1 MAGCPIYNTDPEVPA
16 GCSHNVCFGMSRKSQ
31 LGMDV
36 RVCVKS
42 YGVRRLRVEN
52 EWSPYQATKA
62 LLTHQ
67 ASRQSGRDEEG
78 TPQAFNRCV
87 LSTSQC

>member
-16 GCSHNVCFGMSRKSQ
+16 GYSYSVCFGMSRKSQ

-36 RVCVKS
+36 RVSVKS

-67 ASRQSGRDEEG
+67 ASRQSSRDG
-78 TPQAFNRCV
+78 KVSSRGQGPLKLLTDV
-87 LSTSQC
+87 Y